1 MSYNINSN
9 QNKKIFIQDNTKIK
23 RLQQNKFYFIFKNNN

>member
-23 RLQQNKFYFIFKNNN
+23 RLKYNKFNFIFTNNN